1 MSSYSFRQL
10 LAGLYLLADE
20 LSSHVWL
27 FPLVT
32 LLKFIMRRLFYVVFT
47 FEFVYFVQY
56 LALFKDAVISNSLF
70 LAHNSFQ
77 VYNFETKN
85 LLSEMDMLL
94 DVCFWKWANE
104 DTIIL
109 ITETS
114 VFQWQVFTGE
124 SVNLKYL
131 QVCLTC
137 LRRFLLCSRDQ
148 WQGLARAKE
157 INE

>member
-32 LLKFIMRRLFYVVFT
+32 LLKLIMRRLFYAVFI
-47 FEFVYFVQY
+47 FESVYFVQY
-56 LALFKDAVISNSLF
+56 LAFLFT
-70 LAHNSFQ
+70 AHNSFQ

-157 INE
+157 IND